1 MIRKIKTLWELTRL
15 EHGLMYGFG
24 VIIGMI
30 IAGGEIYAIILT
42 PIFGLPL
49 VLVLPTQIAA
59 LGFFTALFIQA
70 GTFALNDY
78 CDLESD
84 IANQR
89 LDRPLVRG
97 ELRKEEALLVAVIA
111 TAFGII
117 SAAFLSYF
125 ILSLVLLAT
134 VLGILYDIKLKEFFI
149 VSNVYI
155 ALTMALPFIFGSLI
169 VEPGRVDP
177 VILTLTLIAFLA
189 GFGREVMK
197 DIADVKG
204 DALRDV
210 KSIARVYGIDKA
222 VRTTVFSYLLAVIL
236 SVVPF
241 FLVNTVFFLN
251 LAYLLPVMVANAFF
265 LHTSIR
271 LLKTRIRIRTG
282 SGEVHAMRKETL
294 LAIGI
299 GLIAFVCGALFQI
312 PSPFPL
318 PFNCWLV

>member
-1 MIRKIKTLWELTRL
+1 
-15 EHGLMYGFG
+15 MYGSG

-30 IAGGEIYAIILT
+30 IAGGEIYAIILI

-49 VLVLPTQIAA
+49 VVPTQIAA

-97 ELRKEEALLVAVIA
+97 ELRKEEALLVTIIA
-111 TAFGII
+111 TALGII
-117 SAAFLSYF
+117 SAAFLGYL
-125 ILSLVLLAT
+125 ILSLVLIAT
-134 VLGILYDIKLKEFFI
+134 ILGIFYDIKLKEFFI

-169 VEPGRVDP
+169 VEQGRIDP

-210 KSIARVYGIDKA
+210 KSIARIYGTDKA
-222 VRTTVFSYLLAVIL
+222 VRATVFSYLLAVIL
-236 SVVPF
+236 SVLPF
-241 FLVNTVFFLN
+241 FMINTVYFLN

-265 LHTSIR
+265 LHTSFR
-271 LLKTRIRIRTG
+271 LLKTRIRIQIR
-282 SGEVHAMRKETL
+282 SGGGDVHAMRRETL

-299 GLIAFVCGALFQI
+299 GLIAFVCGALFQ
-312 PSPFPL
+312 
-318 PFNCWLV
+318 VRV

>member
-1 MIRKIKTLWELTRL
+1 MIQKIKTVWELTRL
-15 EHGLMYGFG
+15 EHGVMYGFG

-30 IAGGEIYAIILT
+30 LAGGEIYAIIPT
-42 PIFGLPL
+42 PVFGLPL
-49 VLVLPTQIAA
+49 VVPTHITA

-70 GTFALNDY
+70 GIFALNDY

-97 ELRKEEALLVAVIA
+97 ELRKEDALLVTVIA

-125 ILSLVLLAT
+125 ILSLVLIAT

-149 VSNVYI
+149 ISNVYI

-169 VEPGRVDP
+169 VEPGKINP

-222 VRTTVFSYLLAVIL
+222 IRTTVFSYLLAVIL

-241 FLVNTVFFLN
+241 FLVNTVYFLD
-251 LAYLLPVMVANAFF
+251 LAYLIPVMVANAFF
-265 LHTSIR
+265 LHTCLR
-271 LLKTRIRIRTG
+271 LLKTRTRIGIQTG
-282 SGEVHAMRKETL
+282 SGDVHAMKNETL

-312 PSPFPL
+312 PTQLPIPFS
-318 PFNCWLV
+318 CGLV